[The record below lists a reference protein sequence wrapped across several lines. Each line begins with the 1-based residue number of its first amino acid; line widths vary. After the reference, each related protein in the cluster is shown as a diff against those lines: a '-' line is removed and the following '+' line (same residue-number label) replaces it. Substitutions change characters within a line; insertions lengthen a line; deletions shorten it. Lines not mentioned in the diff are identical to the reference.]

1 VSFSPVDDV
10 QSVDV
15 YDDAASDISAEVVGR
30 SPWQIARRRLRRDRV
45 GVISGIALLVLAVL
59 ALAAPL
65 IAAGYGIGPQQ
76 QFQDQLNAY
85 GNPLGYLGGMSGQHW
100 FGLEPGLGR
109 DIFIR
114 LLYGIRTSLFIAFA
128 AAVVTT
134 AIGVALGIVAGY
146 LGGWADA
153 VISWITDFALALP
166 FLVFALAVIPT
177 IRLRFFG
184 PRDAVPTWFDVL
196 VIIGIFAVFGWTG
209 TARLVR
215 GQVISLREREFIDAA
230 RAMGSSTRRILW
242 REILPNVW
250 APILVTFSLQIPQ
263 YITGEAALSFLGVG
277 IVEPT
282 PDLGRMI
289 YLGLNDINI
298 DFPYFF
304 IPGFTLFI
312 LVLAFNLFGDAVRD
326 ALDPRSAGR

>member
-30 SPWQIARRRLRRDRV
+30 SPWQLARRRLRRDRV

-65 IAAGYGIGPQQ
+65 IAAGYGIGPQK

-114 LLYGIRTSLFIAFA
+114 LIYGIRTSLFIAFA

-134 AIGVALGIVAGY
+134 AIGVTLGILAGY
-146 LGGWADA
+146 LGGWVDA

-177 IRLRFFG
+177 IRLRFYG

-289 YLGLNDINI
+289 YSGLNDINI

-326 ALDPRSAGR
+326 ALDPRSVGR

>member
-45 GVISGIALLVLAVL
+45 GVISGIALLMLAVL

>member
-1 VSFSPVDDV
+1 MSFSSVDDV
-10 QSVDV
+10 RPVDV
-15 YDDAASDISAEVVGR
+15 DAATPEVAAPAEVVGR

-45 GVISGIALLVLAVL
+45 GIGSGIALIVLAVL
-59 ALAAPL
+59 ALGAPL
-65 IAAGYGIGPQQ
+65 ISGLYGIGPYE
-76 QFQDQLNAY
+76 QFQDQLNSF
-85 GNPLGYLGGMSGQHW
+85 GNPLGYLGGMSGHHW
-100 FGLEPGLGR
+100 FGLEPSLGR

-128 AAVVTT
+128 AAMITT
-134 AIGVALGIVAGY
+134 SIGVALGILAGY
-146 LGGWADA
+146 RGGWVDA
-153 VISWITDFALALP
+153 VITWITDFALALP

-177 IRLRFFG
+177 IRLRFYG
-184 PRDAVPTWFDVL
+184 PRDAVPTQFDVA
-196 VIIGIFAVFGWTG
+196 VIIGIFATFGWTT

-215 GQVISLREREFIDAA
+215 GQVISLREREFVDAA
-230 RAMGSSTRRILW
+230 RAMGSSTRRMLW
-242 REILPNVW
+242 RELLPNVW
-250 APILVTFSLQIPQ
+250 APILVTFSLAIPQ

-289 YLGLNDINI
+289 YDGLNDISV

-312 LVLAFNLFGDAVRD
+312 LVLAFNLFGDALRD
-326 ALDPRSAGR
+326 ALDPRSAR

>member
-1 VSFSPVDDV
+1 VSFSPVEDV
-10 QSVDV
+10 QPVDAFDV
-15 YDDAASDISAEVVGR
+15 AAPDSSAEVVGR
-30 SPWQIARRRLRRDRV
+30 SPWQLAWRRLRRDRV
-45 GVISGIALLVLAVL
+45 GLISGIMLVVLAVL
-59 ALAAPL
+59 AIASPL
-65 IAAGYGIGPQQ
+65 IAKLYGVGPYE
-76 QFQDQLNAY
+76 QFQDQLNVY
-85 GNPLGYLGGMSGQHW
+85 GNPLGYLGGMSGHHW

-128 AAVVTT
+128 AAVITT
-134 AIGVALGIVAGY
+134 TLGVALGIVAGY
-146 LGGWADA
+146 RGGWVDA

-184 PRDAVPTWFDVL
+184 PRDAVPTSFDIA
-196 VIIGIFAVFGWTG
+196 VIIGIFAVFGWTS

-289 YLGLNDINI
+289 YAGLNDIDV
-298 DFPYFF
+298 DFAYFF

-312 LVLAFNLFGDAVRD
+312 LVLAFNLFGDAIRD
-326 ALDPRSAGR
+326 ALDPRSAR

>member
-1 VSFSPVDDV
+1 MSFSPVEDV
-10 QSVDV
+10 QPVDAFDV
-15 YDDAASDISAEVVGR
+15 ATPDSSAEVVGR
-30 SPWQIARRRLRRDRV
+30 SPWQLAWRRLRRDRV
-45 GVISGIALLVLAVL
+45 GMISGVTLVVLAVL
-59 ALAAPL
+59 AIASPL
-65 IAAGYGIGPQQ
+65 IAKLYGVGPYE
-76 QFQDQLNAY
+76 QFQDHLNVY

-128 AAVVTT
+128 AAMITT
-134 AIGVALGIVAGY
+134 TVGVALGIVAGY
-146 LGGWADA
+146 RGGWVDA

-184 PRDAVPTWFDVL
+184 PRDAVPTSFDIA
-196 VIIGIFAVFGWTG
+196 VIIGIFAVFGWTS

-289 YLGLNDINI
+289 YAGLNDIDV
-298 DFPYFF
+298 DFAYFF

-312 LVLAFNLFGDAVRD
+312 LVLAFNLFGDAIRD
-326 ALDPRSAGR
+326 ALDPRSAR

>member
-1 VSFSPVDDV
+1 MSLSPVDDV
-10 QSVDV
+10 QPVIVFDDV
-15 YDDAASDISAEVVGR
+15 SAASDDAAVVGR
-30 SPWQIARRRLRRDRV
+30 SPWQLAWRRLRRDRV
-45 GVISGIALLVLAVL
+45 GITSGVTLIVLGLLGV
-59 ALAAPL
+59 AAPL
-65 IAAGYGIGPQQ
+65 IAVLYGIRPGQ
-76 QFQDQLNAY
+76 QFQEQLNAY
-85 GNPLGYLGGMSGQHW
+85 GNPLGYLGGMSGEHW

-114 LLYGIRTSLFIAFA
+114 LLYGIRTSLFISFA
-128 AAVVTT
+128 AALITT
-134 AIGVALGIVAGY
+134 AVGVVLGIIAGY
-146 LGGWADA
+146 LGGWIDA
-153 VISWITDFALALP
+153 IISWITDFALALP

-184 PRDAVPTWFDVL
+184 PRDAVPSWFDIL
-196 VIIGIFAVFGWTG
+196 VIIGIFAVFGWTS

-230 RAMGSSTRRILW
+230 RAMGGRTRWMVW

-277 IVEPT
+277 VTEPT
-282 PDLGRMI
+282 PDLGKMI
-289 YLGLNDINI
+289 YDGLNDISI

-326 ALDPRSAGR
+326 ALDPRSMR

>member
-1 VSFSPVDDV
+1 VSLSPVDDV
-10 QSVDV
+10 QPVGV
-15 YDDAASDISAEVVGR
+15 FEVATSDGSAEVVGR
-30 SPWQIARRRLRRDRV
+30 SPWQLAWRRLRRDRV
-45 GVISGIALLVLAVL
+45 GVGSGIALLVLAVL
-59 ALAAPL
+59 ALASPL
-65 IAAGYGIGPQQ
+65 IALVYGIGPQQ

-114 LLYGIRTSLFIAFA
+114 LLYGIRTSLFVAFA
-128 AAVVTT
+128 AALVTT
-134 AIGVALGIVAGY
+134 TLGVILGVVAGY
-146 LGGWADA
+146 LGGWVDA

-184 PRDAVPTWFDVL
+184 PRDAVPTWFDIL
-196 VIIGIFAVFGWTG
+196 VIIGIFAFFGWTS

-289 YLGLNDINI
+289 YAGLNDIDI

-304 IPGFTLFI
+304 IPGFTLFV
-312 LVLAFNLFGDAVRD
+312 LVLAFNLFGDAIRD